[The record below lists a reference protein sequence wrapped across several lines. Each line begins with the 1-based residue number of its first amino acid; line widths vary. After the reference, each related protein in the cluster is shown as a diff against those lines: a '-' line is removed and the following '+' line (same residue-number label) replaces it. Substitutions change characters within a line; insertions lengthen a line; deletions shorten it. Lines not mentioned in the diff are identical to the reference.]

1 MSDNKPQ
8 IRFDNGAG
16 YERYMGVWSRLVGT
30 AFLDWLA
37 PAPHL
42 RWLDVGCGNGAFTRM
57 LAERCQCASLDG
69 IDPSGR
75 MLEFARTVDVLQG
88 ARLREGSAMEL
99 PYAANSFD
107 AAVMPL
113 VIFFVPEPAVGVQE
127 MTRVVAPGGL
137 VSAYGWDMEGGFP
150 YRHVR
155 EELID
160 MGFATPEPPSRD
172 ASRPDV
178 MQGLWQGAE
187 LSDIASR
194 VFTVQR
200 TFTDFDDYW
209 TTVTGGPSVS
219 ASLRELSAAD
229 LARLQQRLRERL
241 APDAQGRIVYESRA
255 NAIKGRVPA

>member
-1 MSDNKPQ
+1 MSENKPE

-37 PAPHL
+37 PAPQL

-57 LAERCQCASLDG
+57 LAERCQPASLDG
-69 IDPSGR
+69 IDPSER
-75 MLEFARTVDVLQG
+75 MLEFARTVDVLQK
-88 ARLREGSAMEL
+88 ARLQQGSAMQL

-113 VIFFVPEPAVGVQE
+113 VIFFVPDPAVGVKE
-127 MTRVVAPGGL
+127 MARVVAPGGM
-137 VSAYGWDMEGGFP
+137 VTAYGWDMDGGFP

-178 MQGLWQGAE
+178 MQRLWQGAG
-187 LSDIASR
+187 LADIASK
-194 VFTVQR
+194 VFSVQR

-209 TTVTGGPSVS
+209 TTVIGGPSVS
-219 ASLRELSAAD
+219 ASLRELSDAD
-229 LARLQQRLRERL
+229 LTRLQQRLRERL
-241 APDAQGRIVYESRA
+241 PPDAQGRITYESRA
-255 NAIKGRVPA
+255 NAIKGRAAA